1 MRYNRVARADGFATL
16 YDMYEWFRSTHGIP
30 FDGQLVAWEVF
41 EAVAEERVEGG
52 AGASSELSEVEGRQG

>member
-41 EAVAEERVEGG
+41 EAVAEKRVKGS
-52 AGASSELSEVEGRQG
+52 AG